1 MKALLSVAAALYILA
16 AVAQAA
22 TEAGVVLEK
31 LRPSVVEVNFAQIAE
46 NDSHIPK
53 KGVGAIVSEEG
64 LVVFSG
70 DLLPRSVPDDRFAE
84 FKVKLVGEENP
95 PELAAELL
103 QRDED
108 LHTAVLRITE
118 KRKDGKP
125 FIPVAVADAAALQ
138 PGEKIFGV
146 GLLPATYQSA
156 LNIGDG
162 LLIRK
167 TEKPQHLWV
176 ISGGVV
182 VAMYGPVTNAKGE
195 VIGFGVNDPLFDSA
209 GYARAQQEYMRS
221 RGQSTN
227 PNDLFQRANVVL
239 PYSRLADLLKDPS
252 KQRKRSWIGV
262 SDLQPMT
269 KDLATVLGQ
278 AEDRGGVI
286 VGRVLE
292 GQPAEKAGIKAE
304 DVIVKLNGED
314 VKVKDETG
322 LRTFQERLKKFDV
335 GTKVKLT
342 LLRGKEEKD
351 LELSMGDKPK
361 EENEAVRFEDKDL
374 GLLVRELVYYDM
386 LSRDLPADFAGLF
399 VHYVKP
405 GSWPELGGMRAG
417 DILVKVD
424 DVELKGNDAKAFE
437 QFKQIIAGYKE
448 QKKKNFVFYVSRG
461 KKGQNSAIIKLEADW
476 EEGKPPAKP

>member
-1 MKALLSVAAALYILA
+1 MKRALVLPFFILMA
-16 AVAQAA
+16 AVANAA
-22 TEAGVVLEK
+22 TEAGAVLDK

-53 KGVGAIVSEEG
+53 KGVGAIVSEDG

-84 FKVKLVGEENP
+84 FKIKLVGEENP
-95 PELAAELL
+95 QELAAELL

-108 LHTAVLRITE
+108 LHTAVLRVTE

-125 FIPVAVADAAALQ
+125 LVPLAIADAAALQ
-138 PGEKIFGV
+138 PGENVYGV
-146 GLLPATYQSA
+146 GLLPASYQTA
-156 LNIGDG
+156 LNIGAG

-176 ISGGVV
+176 VSASSV
-182 VAMYGPVTNAKGE
+182 VALYGPVANAKGE
-195 VIGFGVNDPLFDSA
+195 VIGFGVNDPLFDST
-209 GYARAQQEYMRS
+209 GYARAQQDYVRS
-221 RGQSTN
+221 RGQSAN

-239 PYSRLADLLKDPS
+239 PYYRLADLLKDPS
-252 KQRKRSWIGV
+252 KQRKRSWLGV
-262 SDLQPMT
+262 SDLQPLT

-286 VGRVLE
+286 IGRVLE
-292 GQPAEKAGIKAE
+292 GQSAERSGLKAE

-322 LRTFQERLKKFDV
+322 LRTFQERIKKIDV
-335 GTKVKLT
+335 GAKSMLT
-342 LLRGKEEKD
+342 VLRGKEEKNI
-351 LELSMGDKPK
+351 ELTMGEKPK
-361 EENEAVRFEDKDL
+361 EENEAMRFEDKDL
-374 GLLVRELVYYDM
+374 GLLMREMVYYDA
-386 LSRDLPADFAGLF
+386 LARDLPADFAGLF

-424 DVELKGNDAKAFE
+424 DVELKGNDAKAME
-437 QFKQIIAGYKE
+437 QFKGIIADYKK
-448 QKKKNFVFYVSRG
+448 QKKKNFVFFVSRG

-476 EEGKPPAKP
+476 VEDQQPAKP